1 MQKFKKRLTPIGFV
15 SAVLTVFWLTTTF
28 TYNAFTAPLATVSFS
43 DTLFKEK
50 QVADTQWIQIGFV
63 GDIMAHLTQLNAQKQ
78 PDGTYDFSNNYKWM
92 APLFATNDV
101 MIGNLE
107 TTFAGAS
114 QGYSAYP
121 KFNTPDALAEALKG
135 ANFDILATANNHMYD
150 TGTKGLDRTL
160 EILTK
165 NDLNY
170 TGSRLTT
177 EQPRYAIRQVG
188 NTKVGVLAY
197 TYESGRTENG
207 IITINGIHVK
217 HADTNRINTFDP
229 WDLAPSVQEM
239 REEMDRMTKDSVEI
253 FIAVMHWG
261 YEYKTMPADYQKA
274 LADSLHQLGF
284 HAVLGS
290 HPHVV
295 QPMDFLV
302 DSTRGHQTYVLYSAG
317 NFISNQRY
325 ETLQNYHT
333 EDGVYVV
340 LKFQKIEDSAPVLCS
355 VMHEPTWVNRYKK
368 NGKYYYEVMPVKT
381 TLSSEEI
388 LNELEDAQ
396 IQRIKNSLD
405 RTMKILQNFK
415 ELPLQLN

>member
-1 MQKFKKRLTPIGFV
+1 MPNSSKLLTYISFV
-15 SAVLTVFWLTTTF
+15 TVITAVFWLTTTF
-28 TYNAFTAPLATVSFS
+28 SYNASAATFLDATFS
-43 DTLFKEK
+43 DTIIKENEP
-50 QVADTQWIQIGFV
+50 ADTQWIQIGFV

-78 PDGTYDFSNNYKWM
+78 ADGSYDFSNNYKWM

-135 ANFDILATANNHMYD
+135 ANFDVLATANNHMYD

-160 EILTK
+160 EVLTK
-165 NDLNY
+165 NDLKY
-170 TGSRLTT
+170 TGSRLSAT
-177 EQPRYAIRQVG
+177 QPRYAISEVG

-197 TYESGRTENG
+197 TYESGRTEHG
-207 IITINGIHVK
+207 VITINGIHVK
-217 HADTNRINTFDP
+217 HADTNRLNTFDP
-229 WDLAPSVQEM
+229 WNLGPAVQEM
-239 REEMDRMTKDSVEI
+239 REEMEKMKQDSVSV

-284 HAVLGS
+284 HAVFGS

-295 QPMDFLV
+295 QPMDLLV
-302 DSTRGHQTYVLYSAG
+302 DSISGRQTYVLYSAG

-333 EDGVYVV
+333 EDGVYVE
-340 LKFQKIEDSAPVLCS
+340 LKFQKIGEHAPILHS
-355 VMHEPTWVNRYKK
+355 VAHEPTWVNRYKI
-368 NGKYYYEVMPVKT
+368 NGKYHYEVMPVTKT
-381 TLSSEEI
+381 LASEEI
-388 LNELEDAQ
+388 LEIFDDAQ
-396 IQRIKNSLD
+396 ISRIKGSME
-405 RTMKILQNFK
+405 RTMKILQTYH
-415 ELPLQLN
+415 ELPLNLN